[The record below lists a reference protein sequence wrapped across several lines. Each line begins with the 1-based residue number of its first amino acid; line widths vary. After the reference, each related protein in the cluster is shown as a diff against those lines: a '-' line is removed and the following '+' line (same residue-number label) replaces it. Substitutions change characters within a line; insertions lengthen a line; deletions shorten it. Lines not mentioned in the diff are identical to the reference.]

1 MTTAGQSASGGGWF
15 GKLVV
20 VLLLV
25 LAIGL
30 YLQIVMVDNN
40 HGESASAPQASV
52 QAVKDPAP
60 AAAAEQTPQDLP
72 QGQMDLIRQVFA
84 PELSN

>member
-1 MTTAGQSASGGGWF
+1 MTTAGQNASGGGWL

-30 YLQIVMVDNN
+30 YLQIVMVSSN

-52 QAVKDPAP
+52 QAVKTPG
-60 AAAAEQTPQDLP
+60 AAAPAEQTLQDLP
-72 QGQMDLIRQVFA
+72 QGQMDLIRHVFA
-84 PELSN
+84 PELGN